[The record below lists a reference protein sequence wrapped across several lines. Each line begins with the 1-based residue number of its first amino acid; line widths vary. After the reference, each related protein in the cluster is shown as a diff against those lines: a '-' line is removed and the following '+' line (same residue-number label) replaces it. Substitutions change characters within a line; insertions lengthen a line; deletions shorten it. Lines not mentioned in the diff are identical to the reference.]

1 MRRLRDALD
10 SNARVKDKLSWLNKI
25 EDSISDSTGSTDRE
39 KLDNWNAYVNSLE
52 SIQNPNLTDKQKYLA
67 REALKRGLIKSERE
81 PLVNSTTTPDLNEL
95 ISGDTVDRRR
105 SIEKT

>member
-1 MRRLRDALD
+1 M
-10 SNARVKDKLSWLNKI
+10 
-25 EDSISDSTGSTDRE
+25 
-39 KLDNWNAYVNSLE
+39 
-52 SIQNPNLTDKQKYLA
+52 A